1 MKKGHHISTS
11 EIIKRNIKRTEYIIR
26 QFADRFDET
35 SPTDDQAWLVQRMI
49 SFAIEYGR
57 RQEAIDHYAF
67 QSIRDFGGNQ
77 MKVKI
82 DDGGYMPKRA
92 HAADAGFDL
101 YTPELIV
108 VPAHGACVVDTRVHM
123 AIPAGWF
130 GKIESKSGLMCRN
143 GVMATGGVID
153 SGYTGS
159 IIVKL
164 ENHTTESYKFE
175 RGDKIAQIIFIPC
188 LLDDLQQV
196 PDLDATDRGNR
207 GFGST
212 GR

>member
-108 VPAHGACVVDTRVHM
+108 VPAHGACVVSLPD
-123 AIPAGWF
+123 
-130 GKIESKSGLMCRN
+130 GL
-143 GVMATGGVID
+143 
-153 SGYTGS
+153 
-159 IIVKL
+159 
-164 ENHTTESYKFE
+164 E
-175 RGDKIAQIIFIPC
+175 RLKASQG
-188 LLDDLQQV
+188 
-196 PDLDATDRGNR
+196 
-207 GFGST
+207 
-212 GR
+212 

>member
-1 MKKGHHISTS
+1 
-11 EIIKRNIKRTEYIIR
+11 
-26 QFADRFDET
+26 
-35 SPTDDQAWLVQRMI
+35 
-49 SFAIEYGR
+49 
-57 RQEAIDHYAF
+57 
-67 QSIRDFGGNQ
+67 

-108 VPAHGACVVDTRVHM
+108 VPAHGACVVDTRVHL

-130 GKIESKSGLMCRN
+130 GKIESKSGLMVHE
-143 GVMATGGVID
+143 GITVPGGVVD

-159 IIVKL
+159 IMVKL
-164 ENHTTESYKFE
+164 ENHTLAPYKFE
-175 RGDKIAQIIFIPC
+175 RGDKIAQIIFLPC

-196 PDLDATDRGNR
+196 PDLDATDRGDA

-212 GR
+212 GK

>member
-1 MKKGHHISTS
+1 
-11 EIIKRNIKRTEYIIR
+11 
-26 QFADRFDET
+26 
-35 SPTDDQAWLVQRMI
+35 
-49 SFAIEYGR
+49 
-57 RQEAIDHYAF
+57 
-67 QSIRDFGGNQ
+67 

-92 HAADAGFDL
+92 HSTDAGLDL

-108 VPAHGACVVDTRVHM
+108 VPAHGSWTVDTRVHL
-123 AIPAGWF
+123 AIPAGWC
-130 GKIESKSGLMCRN
+130 GKIESKSGLMMKE
-143 GVMATGGVID
+143 GITVPGGVVD

-159 IIVKL
+159 IAVTL
-164 ENHTTESYKFE
+164 ENHTMFPYVSE
-175 RGDKIAQIIFIPC
+175 RGEKIAQIIFLPC

-196 PDLDATDRGNR
+196 PELDATDRGDA

>member
-1 MKKGHHISTS
+1 
-11 EIIKRNIKRTEYIIR
+11 
-26 QFADRFDET
+26 
-35 SPTDDQAWLVQRMI
+35 
-49 SFAIEYGR
+49 
-57 RQEAIDHYAF
+57 
-67 QSIRDFGGNQ
+67 

-92 HAADAGFDL
+92 HSTDAGLDL

-108 VPAHGACVVDTRVHM
+108 VPAHGACVVDTRVHL

-130 GKIESKSGLMCRN
+130 GKIESKSGLMFRN
-143 GVMATGGVID
+143 GIVVPGGVVD

-164 ENHTTESYKFE
+164 ENHTMAPYKFE
-175 RGDKIAQIIFIPC
+175 RGDKIAQIIILPC
-188 LLDDLQQV
+188 LLDELHQV
-196 PDLDATDRGNR
+196 PDLDATDRGDA

>member
-1 MKKGHHISTS
+1 
-11 EIIKRNIKRTEYIIR
+11 
-26 QFADRFDET
+26 
-35 SPTDDQAWLVQRMI
+35 
-49 SFAIEYGR
+49 
-57 RQEAIDHYAF
+57 
-67 QSIRDFGGNQ
+67 
-77 MKVKI
+77 
-82 DDGGYMPKRA
+82 
-92 HAADAGFDL
+92 
-101 YTPELIV
+101 
-108 VPAHGACVVDTRVHM
+108 
-123 AIPAGWF
+123 
-130 GKIESKSGLMCRN
+130 MCRN

>member
-1 MKKGHHISTS
+1 
-11 EIIKRNIKRTEYIIR
+11 
-26 QFADRFDET
+26 
-35 SPTDDQAWLVQRMI
+35 
-49 SFAIEYGR
+49 
-57 RQEAIDHYAF
+57 
-67 QSIRDFGGNQ
+67 

-92 HAADAGFDL
+92 HAVDAGFDL

-108 VPAHGACVVDTRVHM
+108 VPAHGTCVVDTRVHL

-130 GKIESKSGLMCRN
+130 GKIESKSGLM
-143 GVMATGGVID
+143 VKESITIPGGVVD

-159 IIVKL
+159 IAVTL
-164 ENHTTESYKFE
+164 ENHTMYPYVFE
-175 RGDKIAQIIFIPC
+175 RGDKIAQIIFLPC
-188 LLDDLQQV
+188 LLDELHQV
-196 PDLDATDRGNR
+196 PDLDATDRGGA

>member
-1 MKKGHHISTS
+1 
-11 EIIKRNIKRTEYIIR
+11 
-26 QFADRFDET
+26 
-35 SPTDDQAWLVQRMI
+35 
-49 SFAIEYGR
+49 
-57 RQEAIDHYAF
+57 
-67 QSIRDFGGNQ
+67 

-92 HAADAGFDL
+92 HAMDAGFDL

-108 VPAHGACVVDTRVHM
+108 VPAHGSWTVDTRVHL

-130 GKIESKSGLMCRN
+130 GKIESKSGLMVKE
-143 GVMATGGVID
+143 GITVPGGVVD

-159 IIVKL
+159 IMVKL
-164 ENHTTESYKFE
+164 ENHTPAPYKFE
-175 RGDKIAQIIFIPC
+175 RGDKIAQIIIIPC
-188 LLDDLQQV
+188 LLDELHQV
-196 PDLDATDRGNR
+196 PDLDATDRGDA